1 MMLDGKDEGETE
13 RKIEA
18 GKKERK
24 NITRKSGRLGKLK
37 EVLTKEGISHL
48 QKKMK
53 KLIYSRAFL

>member
-24 NITRKSGRLGKLK
+24 NTARKLGHLGKLK

-48 QKKMK
+48 QKKMNK
-53 KLIYSRAFL
+53 TNIF